1 MRYRRLFRFPFP
13 TRHRVED
20 EVDDEIRFHLE
31 MRADELVA
39 RGLNPEAARREARR
53 RFGDLASA
61 RSKLTAE
68 SWRRERLYRRR
79 IGLEDLS
86 SDVRYGIRGLR
97 RNPGFA
103 AAAALTLALGIGA
116 TTAMFSVTRAVLLA
130 PLPYPEPDRLV
141 RIFDTGPRFDGRR
154 VNVNPMNLLD
164 WREMSR
170 SFTDLGG
177 YFSHDV
183 TVRGEGTAELAAGAY
198 ATPGLLNAL
207 QTPPALGRNFTAE
220 EYERGGPD
228 VAMLSHDYW
237 RRHFGGRDDVVGS
250 TMQIDDR
257 PFVIVGVMGR
267 RTLLPGVPR
276 IEQPL
281 LWFPA
286 HIGPHN
292 GRGGHWLRAIARLR
306 PGVEMSLAQN
316 EMSTIAQRLAEAYP
330 DSNTGVEIAL
340 QPLRESVVGDARRA
354 VVLLAAAAIFVLLI
368 ACVNVAHMQ
377 MARATVR
384 RVEMGVRAALGAGRP
399 RLVRQLLA
407 ENLCLAGLGGA
418 LGVALAFAA
427 VHLLRL
433 RLGGTL
439 PRLDQAAVDPV
450 VLAFAAGVAML
461 SGLLVGLAPAFQGLT
476 GTAQQ
481 ALRHG
486 GRALTPGGASRRWG
500 DVLAMTQVA
509 LAVVLLSGAGLLI
522 HSLFN
527 LTAVDPGFD
536 TQNVVAL
543 RIVLP
548 ESRYPEGGKRTVFL
562 ERLLEETRALPGVIA
577 AGASDS
583 PPFQTE
589 QRSRSSFL
597 AEDQPEP
604 PRDQRPKA
612 YEQYITPGYLAS
624 IGLPPRGRDVTR
636 GDGEGSPGVILVN
649 EALAER
655 IWPGEDA
662 LGKRIAYNGSREVV
676 GVVPSARRIGLDS
689 APEPEMY
696 LPYAQWPYNE
706 AMFIV
711 VRTAAAPS
719 SIIAGFRSRL
729 AALDPS
735 VALGLTATMEQL
747 VSETLAAPRSRSLLL
762 GLFAAVAVV
771 LALLGVYGVLS
782 YSVNRRTHEFGI
794 RLALGATPG
803 TVRRLVLLRGLAL
816 ASAGVGIGLV
826 AALALARV
834 LESLLFEVSASDPF
848 TLIVVAA
855 LFLACAALA
864 CALPARRATR
874 TDAII
879 ALRSD

>member
-13 TRHRVED
+13 SRCRVED

-31 MRADELVA
+31 MRTDELSA
-39 RGLNPEAARREARR
+39 RGLAPEAARREARQ
-53 RFGDLASA
+53 RFGDLAAA
-61 RSKLTAE
+61 RSRLTEE
-68 SWRRERLYRRR
+68 SLRRERLYRRR
-79 IGLEDLS
+79 LGLEDLS
-86 SDVRYGIRGLR
+86 SDVRYGLRGLR

-130 PLPYPEPDRLV
+130 PLPYPEPGRLV
-141 RIFDTGPRFDGRR
+141 RIFDTGPRFEGRR

-177 YFSHDV
+177 YFSDDV
-183 TVRGEGTAELAAGAY
+183 TVRGEGTAELVVAAY
-198 ATPGLLNAL
+198 ATVGLLNAL
-207 QTPPALGRNFTAE
+207 QTPPALGRHFTAE
-220 EYERGGPD
+220 EHERGGPD
-228 VAMLSHDYW
+228 VTILAHDFW
-237 RRHFGGRDDVVGS
+237 RRHFGGRPDVVGS

-257 PFVIVGVMGR
+257 PFVIVGVMDPQ
-267 RTLLPGVPR
+267 TVLPGVPE

-286 HIGPHN
+286 RIGPHN
-292 GRGGHWLRAIARLR
+292 GRGGHWLRAIGRLR
-306 PGVEMSLAQN
+306 PGVELSLAQN
-316 EMSTIAQRLAEAYP
+316 EMSMIARRLAEVYP
-330 DSNTGVEIAL
+330 KSNTSVGIAL
-340 QPLRESVVGDARRA
+340 EPLRESVIGGARRA
-354 VVLLAAAAIFVLLI
+354 VALLAAAALFVLLI

-399 RLVRQLLA
+399 RLVRQLLT
-407 ENLCLAGLGGA
+407 ENLCLASLGGA

-450 VLAFAAGVAML
+450 VLAFAAAVAML
-461 SGLLVGLAPAFQGLT
+461 SGLFVGLAPAFQGLT
-476 GTAQQ
+476 GTAQR

-486 GRALTPGGASRRWG
+486 GRALTPGSASQRLG
-500 DVLAMTQVA
+500 GFLAMTQVA

-522 HSLFN
+522 HSLLK

-536 TQNVVAL
+536 VQNVMAM
-543 RIVLP
+543 RIVIP
-548 ESRYPEGGKRTVFL
+548 ESRYPEGGERAAFL
-562 ERLLEETRALPGVIA
+562 ERLLEETRALPSVLA

-583 PPFQTE
+583 PPFQFE

-604 PRDQRPKA
+604 PPDQRFKA

-624 IGLPPRGRDVTR
+624 IGLPPRGRDVTP

-662 LGKRIAYNGSREVV
+662 RGKRITFNGSREVI
-676 GVVPSARRIGLDS
+676 GVVPSARRTGLDS

-719 SIIAGFRSRL
+719 SIITGFRSRL
-729 AALDPS
+729 AALDPG
-735 VALGLTATMEQL
+735 VALGTTATMEQL

-762 GLFAAVAVV
+762 GLFAALAVV

-782 YSVNRRTHEFGI
+782 YSVNRRTREFGI
-794 RLALGATPG
+794 RLALGATPAA
-803 TVRRLVLLRGLAL
+803 VQRLVLVRGLVL
-816 ASAGVGIGLV
+816 ASAGVAIGLV
-826 AALALARV
+826 AALGLAQV
-834 LESLLFEVSASDPF
+834 LRSFLFEVSASDPF
-848 TLIVVAA
+848 TFVLVAA

-864 CALPARRATR
+864 CSLPARRATR

-879 ALRSD
+879 TLRSD